1 MAVNTKNSKVLTW
14 KEKQYSSIPGKYIT
28 SKDLLLHAGCVAW
41 QFLTQE
47 HHWKTVKFTNRLV
60 RRKIPG
66 HKDEME
72 LQLLQRI
79 PQARHRG
86 QPEKATHPADK
97 VAVEPQSRQPRYYP
111 KAGTQRVLGAQIQQD
126 HQGSRLLAKEARD
139 RPQKVCERLLMFT
152 EHICEHQAC
161 SYTAAIWLWLPWSGL
176 QSSRS
181 AVRIHWNEES
191 LVHWQF

>member
-1 MAVNTKNSKVLTW
+1 MQAVLRDDFLHGNIIGKQWNSPIGLYTGRYQDIKMKWSCSFFSRFLKPDTGDSQRNPPTLLTRW
-14 KEKQYSSIPGKYIT
+14 
-28 SKDLLLHAGCVAW
+28 H
-41 QFLTQE
+41 
-47 HHWKTVKFTNRLV
+47 
-60 RRKIPG
+60 
-66 HKDEME
+66 
-72 LQLLQRI
+72 
-79 PQARHRG
+79 
-86 QPEKATHPADK
+86 
-97 VAVEPQSRQPRYYP
+97 VEPQSGQPCYYP

-152 EHICEHQAC
+152 NVFSVHQAC
-161 SYTAAIWLWLPWSGL
+161 SYTAAIWLWIPCSGL